1 LQVRTAFFGC
11 LLVFAASAGP
21 AHAQQDSGFSDDER
35 EQLRRGELVVRSEA
49 RERGHHRL
57 IGGTSFQ
64 VIDAAP
70 EAVWRA
76 VLDTPRYTRFVPI
89 AVEAR
94 EIEHSD
100 DRRLVLLRHE
110 QGPVELSY
118 HVEVAVRADRKTL
131 RFRVDRTR
139 AGDVSE
145 GWGFLQVRPFGDS
158 QTIVTFGIFADV
170 GSGMVAGF
178 FRPRMQEWMMR
189 VPAELRR
196 YLENGGLRRYQN

>member
-1 LQVRTAFFGC
+1 MNVRST
-11 LLVFAASAGP
+11 LFAAAVLVLTP
-21 AHAQQDSGFSDDER
+21 LAHASAQDTGFSRDER
-35 EQLRRGELVVRSEA
+35 ARLRQGELVVRSEA
-49 RERGHHRL
+49 RERGQHRL

-64 VIDAAP
+64 VIDASP

-76 VLDTPRYTRFVPI
+76 VLDTPRYPRFIPI

-94 EIEHSD
+94 EVEHSD
-100 DRRLVLLRHE
+100 TRRLVMLRHE

-118 HVEVAVRADRKTL
+118 HVDVAVQADRKTL
-131 RFRVDRTR
+131 QFRVDRTR
-139 AGDVSE
+139 PGDVSE
-145 GWGFLQVRPFGDS
+145 GWGFLQVRPFGEN

-178 FRPRMQEWMMR
+178 FRPRLHEWMMR

-196 YLENGGLRRYQN
+196 YLDGGGLDRYTN